1 MNAAPPDSPSV
12 TVLPRSLRVHG
23 VLAVAGFVALNVYL
37 NVPNLVPVPP
47 WVWLGLYVGFFP
59 LAHGVGRVTGAGG
72 LAELGLALHR
82 GWGRNLLLGLLFCL
96 VLGVLKYALLWG
108 LGAFQVEGLRPAGA
122 ILVLVLQ
129 SLLAM
134 FLSSATD
141 DVLLRGYLFRH
152 LSRFLSAQALVAL
165 TTVAYVLNHVW
176 YMHLTLESTVFL
188 GLLGWMFALAEHR
201 SALGRKPRLPAL
213 RRFRRPGWGAPAGGA
228 LPARLARVG
237 EERRD
242 GADARRAVPPLA
254 LHRALRARGAA
265 ERAGLSLTC
274 LGALGRAARRGRSP
288 GPRACT
294 RPR

>member
-1 MNAAPPDSPSV
+1 MNAAPPDSSSV
-12 TVLPRSLRVHG
+12 TVLPRSFGVHG

-47 WVWLGLYVGFFP
+47 WVWLVLYVGFFP
-59 LAHGVGRVTGAGG
+59 LAHGVGRLTGAGG

-152 LSRFLSAQALVAL
+152 LSRSLSARALVAL
-165 TTVAYVLNHVW
+165 TTVAYVLNHAW

-188 GLLGWMFALAEHR
+188 GLVGGMFALALVRTGSLWLSIGLHWGGNLAYRLYDGFDAQGGVLQRVVLSQPDWHEWVKNGATALTLAALFLLFRFTAR
-201 SALGRKPRLPAL
+201 S
-213 RRFRRPGWGAPAGGA
+213 
-228 LPARLARVG
+228 
-237 EERRD
+237 ERE
-242 GADARRAVPPLA
+242 GPLS
-254 LHRALRARGAA
+254 ARG
-265 ERAGLSLTC
+265 
-274 LGALGRAARRGRSP
+274 
-288 GPRACT
+288 
-294 RPR
+294 